1 MAEMKLGVARKLARQ
16 HADAIE
22 YREGVEVNG
31 RGVGSAIRQLAGYS
45 SNQLILFGRRYHWA
59 IELVDREVADLQQ
72 DEDVR
77 GSDTLAALVRLVEY
91 HHGYREVA
99 RGADEPCRCEKNKF
113 GDYPRAEFDVWTSA
127 MWCTVCDHRLERD
140 DEDRLA
146 ADDVSFY
153 RGRRQREDRKRE
165 SSLTRTEQKGGFL
178 SRLFGR

>member
-45 SNQLILFGRRYHWA
+45 SNQLVLFGRRYHWA

-72 DEDVR
+72 DEHMR

-91 HHGYREVA
+91 HDGYREVA
-99 RGADEPCRCEKNKF
+99 QGADEPCHCEKNKF

-127 MWCTVCDHRLERD
+127 MWCTVCDHRLARD
-140 DEDRLA
+140 DEGRLTP
-146 ADDVSFY
+146 DDVHFY
-153 RGRRQREDRKRE
+153 QSRRRMEDRKRDRAP
-165 SSLTRTEQKGGFL
+165 TQTKPKGGFL
-178 SRLFGR
+178 SRLLGR